1 MADANIKIN
10 IETQSLDQLN
20 AKLTTLQAEIKKVP
34 VGSAEFKK
42 LSGEIRKLDGAV
54 EGANKKLKAL
64 DVGQLAGNF
73 AKVGASVAS
82 ASALFKQFGQEGTD
96 SNKEIQQALEATN
109 TILGA
114 AAIAEGVAAAGEVA
128 FAVATEGATI
138 AQEAFAIV
146 VGTSTGALK
155 ALKIALVSTGIGA
168 LIVGLGLLITYMMDA
183 AAATEVNKNSLEA
196 LNVATEE
203 NIKNIDK
210 QNTYNQNAAKKA
222 EAQAIKE

>member
-20 AKLTTLQAEIKKVP
+20 AKLATLQAEIKKVP

-42 LSGEIRKLDGAV
+42 LSGEIRKVDGAV

-128 FAVATEGATI
+128 FAIATEGATI
-138 AQEAFAIV
+138 AQEAFAVVVVDEVDASSIV
-146 VGTSTGALK
+146 LQERERLS
-155 ALKIALVSTGIGA
+155 
-168 LIVGLGLLITYMMDA
+168 
-183 AAATEVNKNSLEA
+183 
-196 LNVATEE
+196 
-203 NIKNIDK
+203 
-210 QNTYNQNAAKKA
+210 
-222 EAQAIKE
+222 